1 MLSRNLKTLTAF
13 LALCLLTV
21 IIYTPGLS
29 GDYMFDDIQNLL
41 KNNRLVIKTLDTE
54 ALQAA
59 SFSSGAGKLRRPV
72 SMFSFALNRYFFG
85 IDPYSYKLTNL
96 VIHLLTGLMLLL
108 LSQLIL
114 RNLQRHGRV
123 PISTTAASWLPV
135 LVAGIWLVHPLNL
148 TGVLYIVQR
157 MTSLSALFTVMGLCC
172 YVLGRQRLLEQRSG
186 WPWIIT
192 GLLIF
197 GSLAILSKENGAL
210 LPVYMGVIELA
221 VFRFA
226 NREGH
231 IDKPVAGFF
240 CLLLVLPAV
249 AVLVLLAVQPDTLLR
264 GYTGRVFTLTER
276 VLTETRVLVFYLQ
289 QIIAPSINKLG
300 LYHDDI
306 QVSSSLLK
314 PITTLYSTITLAS
327 LLTAALLLV
336 KKLPLFSLGVLW
348 FFVGHVLE
356 STILPLE
363 LAHEHRNYLA
373 DYGIILALAAL
384 VTRLPG
390 QQLGTW
396 VKTATPALF
405 ICLLAYTTLVRS
417 GQWSSNV
424 DHAVFEALHHPG
436 SPRSAHAAGRIH
448 ARLAVN
454 GKTESLDRA
463 FYYFERASILDKSGI
478 ISDAVMIKL
487 AFMFDRPVQ
496 QGWYNRIISKL
507 THHPINASTINGLQ
521 TLADCQRN
529 VCRTPTE
536 TMETIYATVLNNDSL
551 KISKTRRSNA
561 YTSYGYYSINVQGDF
576 HKGRDYLTLALETK
590 PDEPQWWINLIKLH
604 VAMHDHA
611 EAELRLNEFRSADT
625 HGAGRRDFERLQK
638 AIDKDRMNMTTS
650 AAAASNTAT
659 GQ

>member
-1 MLSRNLKTLTAF
+1 MLTRNLKTLLAF

-21 IIYTPGLS
+21 TIYTPGLS
-29 GDYMFDDIQNLL
+29 GDYMFDDMQNLL
-41 KNNRLVIKTLDTE
+41 QNNRMAVKTLDVE

-96 VIHLLTGLMLLL
+96 AIHLLTGLMLLL
-108 LSQLIL
+108 LGQLIL
-114 RNLQRHGRV
+114 RNLQQHSRV
-123 PISTTAASWLPV
+123 PISATAASWLPV

-172 YVLGRQRLLEQRSG
+172 YVLGRQRMLEQRSG
-186 WPWIIT
+186 WPWVIT
-192 GLLIF
+192 GLLVF
-197 GSLAILSKENGAL
+197 GSLAILSKENGVL

-221 VFRFA
+221 LFRFA

-240 CLLLVLPAV
+240 VLLLVFPAV

-264 GYTGRVFTLTER
+264 GYTGRDFNLTER
-276 VLTETRVLVFYLQ
+276 VLTETRILVFYLQ

-306 QVSSSLLK
+306 QLSSSLLK
-314 PITTLYSTITLAS
+314 PITTLYATVTLAS
-327 LLTAALLLV
+327 LLAAALLLV

-348 FFVGHVLE
+348 FFAGHSLE

-373 DYGIILALAAL
+373 DYGIILALAGLLA
-384 VTRLPG
+384 RLPG
-390 QQLGTW
+390 QRPGIW
-396 VKTATPALF
+396 IKTATPALF
-405 ICLLAYTTLVRS
+405 ICLLAYTTLVRAS
-417 GQWSSNV
+417 QWSSNV
-424 DHAVFEALHHPG
+424 DHAVFEARHHPD
-436 SPRSAHAAGRIH
+436 SPRSAHAAGRIY

-454 GKTESLDRA
+454 GNTESIDRA
-463 FYYFERASILDKSGI
+463 FYYLERASILDKSGI

-487 AFMFDRPVQ
+487 AFILQRPVQ
-496 QGWYNRIISKL
+496 QGWYKRIISKL
-507 THHPINASTINGLQ
+507 ARHPVNASNISGLQ
-521 TLADCQRN
+521 TLSECQQN
-529 VCRTPTE
+529 ICQTPPE
-536 TMETIYATVLNNDSL
+536 TMETIYATVLNNESL
-551 KISKTRRSNA
+551 KSSRTRRSNV
-561 YTSYGYYSINVQGDF
+561 YTSYGYYSINVRGDF
-576 HKGRDYLTLALETK
+576 LKGRDYLTLALETK

-604 VAMHDHA
+604 VAMHQHA
-611 EAELRLNEFRSADT
+611 EAEQRLNEFRTADT
-625 HGAGRRDFERLQK
+625 HSATQHDFDRLQK
-638 AIDKDRMNMTTS
+638 AIDEDRMNMMP
-650 AAAASNTAT
+650 AAAAANGTAT